1 MPRDPFAHVL
11 DERTL
16 RRLWRDLARRHHPD
30 ANPGDTRAEE
40 RFKRLEAL
48 RRRAL
53 ARIQGRPWKSKRV
66 TPPAPLRCAACGD
79 GFTCGT
85 ECPRCDVPLHARE
98 LDAPTPT
105 DPRVDAMITALE
117 APRAEPIFELAPEAR
132 LPLAAGVLFGLGL
145 IQWRFGLVPL
155 ALLSVAFAFAAVA
168 TIALER
174 HRPDWARRFER

>member
-16 RRLWRDLARRHHPD
+16 RRLWRELARRHHPD
-30 ANPGDTRAEE
+30 ANAGDPRAEE

-53 ARIQGRPWKSKRV
+53 ARIQGRPWKSKR
-66 TPPAPLRCAACGD
+66 TPAAPLRCAACGD

-85 ECPRCDVPLHARE
+85 ECPRCAVPLHSRE
-98 LDAPTPT
+98 MDAAAPKN
-105 DPRVDAMITALE
+105 PRVEAMIEALE
-117 APRAEPIFELAPEAR
+117 TPRPKPVFELAPEAR
-132 LPLAAGVLFGLGL
+132 LPLAAMGLFGLGL
-145 IQWRFGLVPL
+145 MQWRLGLVGL
-155 ALLSVAFAFAAVA
+155 ASLSVVFAFVAVA

-174 HRPDWARRFER
+174 HRPAWARTFER